1 MQNVNRPARGKL
13 HHSSRN
19 SYRALSIAG
28 PAPAAATR
36 RRPKRRR
43 PSSSASS
50 AAGRMRSRLTSHGGN
65 LDILQILS
73 LAARAR
79 LGGHA
84 ALRLLPRG
92 DTRRSAAAGP
102 EGTPA
107 PTDRR
112 PPARPPDGTD
122 LHLAPQHRRGPAAS
136 IRPTNACAQVEKSD
150 YSLFVAKM
158 LAMALHPGHT
168 RARLGWVTP
177 RHRA

>member
-28 PAPAAATR
+28 PAPAVATR

-65 LDILQILS
+65 LDILQNFS

-79 LGGHA
+79 RGGHA

-92 DTRRSAAAGP
+92 DKRAQRRARARSARGRAGTHP
-102 EGTPA
+102 RPRAHRTEIEVRPHW
-107 PTDRR
+107 RR
-112 PPARPPDGTD
+112 H
-122 LHLAPQHRRGPAAS
+122 LVQLAPQHQSG
-136 IRPTNACAQVEKSD
+136 IRMHVP
-150 YSLFVAKM
+150 
-158 LAMALHPGHT
+158 
-168 RARLGWVTP
+168 RLK
-177 RHRA
+177 